1 MDALWKVCCDLLRLV
16 VCWLV
21 SCQLVTSQ
29 SCFEW
34 GNSVEKIPS
43 LDWPVD
49 KPLGQMTDVGEPC
62 SLWVSLLWDGGRG
75 SYKKASWANSGEQTN
90 KQVFHGYLSVPALN
104 SLHEGLLPGSVG
116 WEEASV
122 EEWPQVQPECSSW
135 LPHSAQATVAGHF
148 GFVGHRTPNPPPPPH
163 PTALPTA
170 ACIAPSALW
179 VLSSRELVSSLVAA
193 WLLCICSALSNKGL
207 FFSFWSVIKSTYN
220 RP

>member
-29 SCFEW
+29 SCFGW

-43 LDWPVD
+43 LDWSVD
-49 KPLGQMTDVGEPC
+49 KPVGQMTDVGEPC
-62 SLWVSLLWDGGRG
+62 SLWVGLLWDGGRG
-75 SYKKASWANSGEQTN
+75 SYKKASWANSGEPAN
-90 KQVFHGYLSVPALN
+90 KQQSSMASISVPALN
-104 SLHEGLLPGSVG
+104 SLPEGLLPGSVG

-122 EEWPQVQPECSSW
+122 EEWPQVQPECSSC
-135 LPHSAQATVAGHF
+135 LPHSAQATLVLWVIGS
-148 GFVGHRTPNPPPPPH
+148 PPPPPPH

-179 VLSSRELVSSLVAA
+179 VLSIALYLQ
-193 WLLCICSALSNKGL
+193 CSQQ
-207 FFSFWSVIKSTYN
+207 
-220 RP
+220 